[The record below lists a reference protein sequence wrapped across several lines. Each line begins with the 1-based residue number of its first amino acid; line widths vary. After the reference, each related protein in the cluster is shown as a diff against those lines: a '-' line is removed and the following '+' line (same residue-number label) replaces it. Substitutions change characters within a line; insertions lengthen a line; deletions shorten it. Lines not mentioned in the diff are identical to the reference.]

1 MRRVKGVPFSARP
14 GWFQWQIFAS
24 FPRPPDPERRPA
36 RYIRICKSETA
47 MKLTKILALA
57 LMLPALSGCAAAV
70 GAGAAIAAD
79 EVAEDNGGN
88 LF

>member
-1 MRRVKGVPFSARP
+1 MTTRLK
-14 GWFQWQIFAS
+14 
-24 FPRPPDPERRPA
+24 
-36 RYIRICKSETA
+36 T
-47 MKLTKILALA
+47 LLAA
-57 LMLPALSGCAAAV
+57 LLLLPVVSGCAAAV